1 MKQTERVT
9 QALALVA
16 QGKTP
21 YRAAKM
27 MGIALSTIYKAIK
40 RNRVD
45 AAVWR
50 ALSEAAS
57 LTPAKPPRP

>member
-27 MGIALSTIYKAIK
+27 MGISLSTIYKAIK
-40 RNRVD
+40 RNRCVLID
-45 AAVWR
+45 AHK
-50 ALSEAAS
+50 
-57 LTPAKPPRP
+57 TNP